1 MRLTVSPRLYLTIS
15 NLPIVDCVGAIG
27 AWRGRDDHRIAIMNP
42 AVAVSTSPFP
52 SGAAALAPVLI
63 VGGSGVVGAQGAQA
77 LRRLHP
83 DLPLAIAG
91 RDLARA
97 EAVAARVGGAVAT
110 RVDLQRAD
118 LGLPADARF
127 SAVVVFVKDETLN
140 TLKYALRHGLPYVS
154 TSSGSFEIAPEV
166 SWHLRYPGR
175 APVLLASHW
184 LAGAATLP
192 ALHFAAALR
201 RVDRIGLFALLDEQD
216 MGGPA
221 AAADYERLTRAAAAQ
236 ILERGRWRW
245 VRGED
250 AAGVGV
256 SVDGTPMAAQAY
268 SPMDVV
274 SLAAATDAHSIRL
287 DLTLGESASRR
298 RGEAFSTEIAIEL
311 EGEDH
316 AGRAVATRHELVHP
330 QGQAPLTAL
339 GIALGVERLLGLDG
353 APAPAPGLYTPD
365 LLIDPAYFLRRLR
378 ESGARVEQKRAER
391 SER

>member
-1 MRLTVSPRLYLTIS
+1 MNAQVSSAQSASHTFS
-15 NLPIVDCVGAIG
+15 AGSV
-27 AWRGRDDHRIAIMNP
+27 P
-42 AVAVSTSPFP
+42 AA
-52 SGAAALAPVLI
+52 GHAPVLI

-83 DLPLAIAG
+83 GLKLAIGG
-91 RDLARA
+91 RDRGRA
-97 EAVAARVGGAVAT
+97 EAVAAGLGDAEAVV
-110 RVDLQRAD
+110 VDLHRAD

-127 SAVVVFVKDETLN
+127 SAVVVFVKDERLN
-140 TLKYALRHGLPYVS
+140 TLKYALHHRLPYIS

-166 SWHLRYPGR
+166 SWHLRHPGR
-175 APVLLASHW
+175 SPMLLASHW

-201 RVDRIGLFALLDEQD
+201 KVERIGIFALLDEHD

-221 AAADYERLTRAAAAQ
+221 AAADYERLTTAAAAQ
-236 ILERGRWRW
+236 ILDRGQWRW

-250 AAGVGV
+250 AASVGT
-256 SVDGTPMAAQAY
+256 SVDGTPVAASAY

-287 DLTLGESASRR
+287 DMALGESASRR
-298 RGEAFSTEIAIEL
+298 RGEAFSTEIVLEL
-311 EGEDH
+311 EGED
-316 AGRAVATRHELVHP
+316 ADGRPVRQRHELVHP

-353 APAPAPGLYTPD
+353 AAAPAPGLYTPD
-365 LLIDPAYFLRRLR
+365 LLIDPAYFLRRMR
-378 ESGARVEQKRAER
+378 EAGTQVRSLAVEDAAAA
-391 SER
+391 